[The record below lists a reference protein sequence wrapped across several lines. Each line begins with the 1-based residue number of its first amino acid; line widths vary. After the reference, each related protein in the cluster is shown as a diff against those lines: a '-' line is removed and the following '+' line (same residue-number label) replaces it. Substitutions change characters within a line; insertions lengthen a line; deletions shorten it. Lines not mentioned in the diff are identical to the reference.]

1 MAERAPVWTQEALQ
15 GNPHADAEKARK
27 VRSMFA
33 AIARSYDL
41 NNRLHSFL
49 QDQRWRRAAVRA
61 AGVMPTT
68 RVLDVACGTGDLAEA
83 FADAGAATVTGVD
96 FTPEMLDVARHKGSA
111 RPARSRV
118 RYEQG
123 DAMQLAFPDGSF
135 DVVSIAFGIRNVA
148 VPERALREF
157 FRVLA
162 PGGRLVVLEFAD
174 PSNPLVR
181 WGSNLYTKRI
191 MPWTASLIARDGSGA
206 YHYLPRSVST
216 FLQPGDFARSLQAAG
231 FRRTTAT
238 PLTMGICVLH
248 RAERPESTVT
258 LPSGNGGDGRTT
270 DGMRQRQDA

>member
-1 MAERAPVWTQEALQ
+1 MAERAPVWTPEALQ

-61 AGVMPTT
+61 AGVTPTT

-111 RPARSRV
+111 RPATSRV

-231 FRRTTAT
+231 FGRATAT
-238 PLTMGICVLH
+238 PLTLGICVLH
-248 RAERPESTVT
+248 RAERPATTVT

-270 DGMRQRQDA
+270 DGTRQRQDA

>member
-61 AGVMPTT
+61 AGVTPTT

-157 FRVLA
+157 FRVLLEPVLRELRVA
-162 PGGRLVVLEFAD
+162 HTEFGRGLDHLPLLIEELVELRPVLLLEVLAILGSGQTGVTVGGDDHIRVVVTRVFIRRKVGSARLVL
-174 PSNPLVR
+174 
-181 WGSNLYTKRI
+181 G
-191 MPWTASLIARDGSGA
+191 DGHG
-206 YHYLPRSVST
+206 VS
-216 FLQPGDFARSLQAAG
+216 PCRVSRGQAAFWG
-231 FRRTTAT
+231 ANAGH
-238 PLTMGICVLH
+238 L
-248 RAERPESTVT
+248 
-258 LPSGNGGDGRTT
+258 
-270 DGMRQRQDA
+270 